1 MLVSQ
6 VQRVRNLP
14 RNLQRFFERNRAA
27 RDPIGECLPVDE
39 FQHQGLCAIRLVHA
53 VDARDVR
60 VIERG
65 EDFGFLLETCEPI
78 VIGQKSF
85 RELFQG
91 DIAFEFRV
99 ACSVDLSH
107 SADADQR
114 HDFIGSETRTGP
126 ETHGCAAIVPVVSEN
141 CVGRTTIFIAD
152 DHPIFRQGLRQLIE
166 RDPGFTV
173 VGEAADGPSAL
184 AAIERLVPRIAVL
197 DIDMPGMDGLTAAA
211 RDRRLPTA
219 EVCLTMHS
227 DARFLNAALNAGAMG
242 YVVKDGV
249 LVEIVECLKAVA
261 AGRPYVSPQLTT
273 HLITRHRQASA
284 TAEATPG
291 IEALTETERKVL
303 RLIAE
308 FKTTKDIASALS
320 ISPRTVDRH
329 RWNMA
334 ESSGCPAVTP

>member
-1 MLVSQ
+1 MTPIRVRAGLVTVADSNRSPLSTGCLEDLGETEVQDLDRSVGQELDVGRLQITVNDSMLVSQ

-85 RELFQG
+85 REYFQG

-99 ACSVDLSH
+99 ACPVDLSH

-141 CVGRTTIFIAD
+141 CAGA
-152 DHPIFRQGLRQLIE
+152 
-166 RDPGFTV
+166 
-173 VGEAADGPSAL
+173 S
-184 AAIERLVPRIAVL
+184 
-197 DIDMPGMDGLTAAA
+197 IDSA
-211 RDRRLPTA
+211 RDSVAHRL
-219 EVCLTMHS
+219 
-227 DARFLNAALNAGAMG
+227 
-242 YVVKDGV
+242 
-249 LVEIVECLKAVA
+249 
-261 AGRPYVSPQLTT
+261 
-273 HLITRHRQASA
+273 SA
-284 TAEATPG
+284 
-291 IEALTETERKVL
+291 
-303 RLIAE
+303 
-308 FKTTKDIASALS
+308 
-320 ISPRTVDRH
+320 
-329 RWNMA
+329 
-334 ESSGCPAVTP
+334 